1 MRRRPPPWMALHIA
15 PLLLD
20 TEGMPTDA
28 FGAYVRILCHMWVG
42 GGQLPDDDR
51 VLSRLAGVS
60 LFKWRKLRP
69 LVIAYLTPIPNKR
82 AFTQKRLLTE
92 LWLCWGFGK
101 IRASRKASSD
111 EGHEPE
117 IPGLFVAT
125 RERAR
130 GQDYTDTENNRKRMP
145 ARSRL
150 GLAREAAAR
159 GELPPVSDELQ
170 ALIKQMG
177 LSK

>member
-1 MRRRPPPWMALHIA
+1 MALHIA

-20 TEGMPTDA
+20 TDELPADA
-28 FGAYVRILCHMWVG
+28 FGAYVRLLCRMWIA

-51 VLSRLAGVS
+51 VLSRGAGVS

-69 LVIAYLTPIPNKR
+69 MVVAYFTPIPGKK

-101 IRASRKASSD
+101 IRASRKASTD

-130 GQDYTDTENNRKRMP
+130 GQNYNQQETIERTG
-145 ARSRL
+145 RSRL

-159 GELPPVSDELQ
+159 GELPPISDELQ
-170 ALIKQMG
+170 ELIRQMG
-177 LSK
+177 LTK

>member
-1 MRRRPPPWMALHIA
+1 MKRRVPPWMALHLA

-20 TEGMPTDA
+20 TDQLPVDA
-28 FGAYVRILCHMWVG
+28 FGAYMRLLCRMWLANG
-42 GGQLPDDDR
+42 SLPDDDR
-51 VLSRLAGVS
+51 VLARLAGVS
-60 LFKWRKLRP
+60 QFKWRKLRP
-69 LVIAYLTPIPNKR
+69 LVIPYLTPIPGKR

-101 IRASRKASSD
+101 ISASRRASTD

-130 GQDYTDTENNRKRMP
+130 GHNYNQQVTDRKIP
-145 ARSRL
+145 RSRL
-150 GLAREAAAR
+150 GLAREAAAK
-159 GELPPVSDELQ
+159 GELPPISDELQ
-170 ALIKQMG
+170 ELIKKMG
-177 LSK
+177 LVKE